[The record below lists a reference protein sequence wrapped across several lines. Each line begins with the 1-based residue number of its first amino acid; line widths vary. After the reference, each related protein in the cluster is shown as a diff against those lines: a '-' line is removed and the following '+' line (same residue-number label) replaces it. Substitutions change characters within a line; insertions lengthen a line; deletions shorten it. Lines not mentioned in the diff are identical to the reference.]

1 VQGGLGGTRLKL
13 TSRQIMRLPIA
24 SNSFITALLMLK
36 QFFTALLCGLAL
48 AGQMRAQEVVVAREE
63 KPRASEQAPPVSE
76 RADSESATA
85 TRMDAQARKK
95 KSAST
100 ILTVEQMRMAGALAA
115 ERQKNQ
121 ARVEQTSTT
130 AGPGLQ
136 APETFGETLAAER
149 QKKQTRLEQPN
160 VRRAPNSRTG
170 KSEDVGPIRPTMIE
184 SEKQEPA
191 PPHPEKTEV
200 RGEQTG
206 APQSANRA
214 LWKKEPIPSTANS
227 PDGDSASTPG
237 RDQEITK
244 EKAAKGTRTV
254 AHYSYKTAEGK
265 KESIPVITQY
275 YPQRIVYPFAK
286 VDRHIDGKL
295 MQAATIA
302 QERAHAHSR
311 SMCWHYVK
319 EALLASGV
327 IDSRPKSE
335 LAKDAAQDLVS
346 NYGFKRLPVKDPFAA
361 PVGSVLVYGANRA
374 AGHVEIRTRDGFV
387 SDFYSKTPS
396 RRPLLGV
403 YAKL

>member
-1 VQGGLGGTRLKL
+1 
-13 TSRQIMRLPIA
+13 MP
-24 SNSFITALLMLK
+24 K
-36 QFFTALLCGLAL
+36 QFFIGLLCGLSV

-63 KPRASEQAPPVSE
+63 KPSASEQV
-76 RADSESATA
+76 DT
-85 TRMDAQARKK
+85 QARKK

-100 ILTVEQMRMAGALAA
+100 VLTVEQMRVAGALAA
-115 ERQKNQ
+115 ERQKDQ

-130 AGPGLQ
+130 GGGPSLH
-136 APETFGETLAAER
+136 APTTSRGALAAER
-149 QKKQTRLEQPN
+149 QKKQTRLEQPS
-160 VRRAPNSRTG
+160 VPRAPNSQTS
-170 KSEDVGPIRPTMIE
+170 KSEAVGPVRPTMIE
-184 SEKQEPA
+184 SGKQEPA
-191 PPHPEKTEV
+191 ASDREKTEV
-200 RGEQTG
+200 RGGQTG

-214 LWKKEPIPSTANS
+214 LWKKEPIASRANS
-227 PDGDSASTPG
+227 PDGDSASTPSQSAPPELHLPS

-244 EKAAKGTRTV
+244 EKTVKRTRTV
-254 AHYSYKTAEGK
+254 AHYSYKTAAGK
-265 KESIPVITQY
+265 KESAPVITQY
-275 YPQRIVYPFAK
+275 YPKRIVYPFAK

-335 LAKDAAQDLVS
+335 LAKDAAQDLVT
-346 NYGFKRLPVKDPFAA
+346 NYGFKKLPVNDPFAA
-361 PVGSVLVYGANRA
+361 PVGSVLVYGANHA

-387 SDFYSKTPS
+387 SDFNSKTPS

>member
-1 VQGGLGGTRLKL
+1 
-13 TSRQIMRLPIA
+13 
-24 SNSFITALLMLK
+24 MLK
-36 QFFTALLCGLAL
+36 QFFTALICGLAV
-48 AGQMRAQEVVVAREE
+48 AGQTRAQEVVVAREE
-63 KPRASEQAPPVSE
+63 KPSVSEQAAPVSE
-76 RADSESATA
+76 RTDSESATVN
-85 TRMDAQARKK
+85 RMDTQARKK

-100 ILTVEQMRMAGALAA
+100 ALTVEQMRMAGALAA

-121 ARVEQTSTT
+121 ARVEQTSAT
-130 AGPGLQ
+130 GGQQ
-136 APETFGETLAAER
+136 APKAFGGTLAPEK
-149 QKKQTRLEQPN
+149 QKKQIRLEQPS
-160 VRRAPNSRTG
+160 VPRPSKSQTG
-170 KSEDVGPIRPTMIE
+170 KSEAVGSVRPTMIE
-184 SEKQEPA
+184 SGKQEPA
-191 PPHPEKTEV
+191 ASNREKTEV
-200 RGEQTG
+200 RGGQTG

-214 LWKKEPIPSTANS
+214 LWKKEPIASRANS
-227 PDGDSASTPG
+227 PDGDSAPTPPQSAPSELHLPS

-244 EKAAKGTRTV
+244 EKTTKRTRTV
-254 AHYSYKTAEGK
+254 AHYSYKTPEGK
-265 KESIPVITQY
+265 KESAPVIAQY
-275 YPQRIVYPFAK
+275 YPKRIVYPFAK
-286 VDRHIDGKL
+286 IDRHIDGKL

-335 LAKDAAQDLVS
+335 LAKDAAQDLVN
-346 NYGFKRLPVKDPFAA
+346 NYGFQKLPVGDPFAA

-396 RRPLLGV
+396 PRPLLGV

>member
-1 VQGGLGGTRLKL
+1 
-13 TSRQIMRLPIA
+13 LPIA

-36 QFFTALLCGLAL
+36 QFFIALLCGLSV
-48 AGQMRAQEVVVAREE
+48 AGQMRAQEVVVARE
-63 KPRASEQAPPVSE
+63 KPSASEQAAPASE
-76 RADSESATA
+76 RTDSESATA
-85 TRMDAQARKK
+85 MGMETRARKK

-100 ILTVEQMRMAGALAA
+100 VLTVEQMRMAGALAA
-115 ERQKNQ
+115 ERQKEQ
-121 ARVEQTSTT
+121 ARVEQASTT
-130 AGPGLQ
+130 GGTSLQ
-136 APETFGETLAAER
+136 APKASRGALAAER
-149 QKKQTRLEQPN
+149 QKKQTRLEQPS
-160 VRRAPNSRTG
+160 VPRAPNSQSS
-170 KSEDVGPIRPTMIE
+170 KSEAVGPVRPTMIE
-184 SEKQEPA
+184 SGKQEPA
-191 PPHPEKTEV
+191 ASDREKTEV
-200 RGEQTG
+200 RSEQTG
-206 APQSANRA
+206 APQSATRSLRKN
-214 LWKKEPIPSTANS
+214 EPIASRANS
-227 PDGDSASTPG
+227 PDGDAASTSAQSAHSELHLPSP
-237 RDQEITK
+237 DQETMK
-244 EKAAKGTRTV
+244 EKTAKGTRTV
-254 AHYSYKTAEGK
+254 AHYSYKTPEGK
-265 KESIPVITQY
+265 KESAPVITQY

-286 VDRHIDGKL
+286 IDRHIDGKL

-346 NYGFKRLPVKDPFAA
+346 NYGFKRLPVNDPFAA

-396 RRPLLGV
+396 PRPLLGV